1 LCKEKIFII
10 KICIVIR
17 THSIPQQ
24 LNDEQFFESCMR
36 CGRMLLEPGFHM
48 WRWSGFNYGME
59 LILLMDYNTR
69 SLNIRRNH
77 QGLDRVLSLH
87 PKRKIMVRTTVTS
100 VNPRRQPVFTQT
112 SGICSISLQKDE
124 DVPLMVLDPKL
135 VHPLLISVNML
146 VAMPPNPF
154 LKDIVP
160 LSEEATSSLSIPNL

>member
-1 LCKEKIFII
+1 
-10 KICIVIR
+10 
-17 THSIPQQ
+17 
-24 LNDEQFFESCMR
+24 
-36 CGRMLLEPGFHM
+36 MLLEPGFHM